1 MSCGRHHHLWSRR
14 RAMLISIGRGLNTT
28 HPGAR
33 SKENPHTPAY
43 SICRLGD
50 GEGGMLRPVALRSNA
65 PSVRRT

>member
-1 MSCGRHHHLWSRR
+1 
-14 RAMLISIGRGLNTT
+14 MLISIGRGLNTT

-33 SKENPHTPAY
+33 STENPHTPAY

-50 GEGGMLRPVALRSNA
+50 GEGGMLWPVALRSNA